1 VVTYRHPP
9 VDIIDYAQS
18 PAQAVITK
26 SQELKMTG
34 QTSYFLKTEG
44 DLGENKIAYVDPS
57 IVRVH
62 KLLFYLIPTHWLKL
76 SATSGTTYLVCF
88 L

>member
-1 VVTYRHPP
+1 M
-9 VDIIDYAQS
+9 DIIDYAQS

-62 KLLFYLIPTHWLKL
+62 VIILPYSHTLVKVKCHKWNNL
-76 SATSGTTYLVCF
+76 SSVLPLEGRV
-88 L
+88 